1 MMEIRVPKPLVR
13 ELRAMM
19 RDYPE
24 VNFVDESEETQDS
37 EFARILWEALEEF
50 NLIPP
55 VFDALYTFEQ
65 LPVKFVRVI
74 LDIARVRVLNEV
86 MIWMAR
92 NDFKYM
98 AGDVQIDLYSR
109 WRSYSQI
116 VPNLSQ
122 KADTMAQGAKFA
134 ENTSRAWGANL
145 TEMYDSW
152 RGLENA
158 DWLVVNV

>member
-1 MMEIRVPKPLVR
+1 MEIKVPKPLVR
-13 ELRAMM
+13 ELRALM

-24 VNFVDESEETQDS
+24 TNFLDESEETRDQDYG
-37 EFARILWEALEEF
+37 RILFEALEEL

-55 VFDALYTFEQ
+55 VFDTPWTFEQ
-65 LPVKFVRVI
+65 IPAKVVRVL
-74 LDIARVRVLNEV
+74 LDLARVRVLNEV

-98 AGDVQIDLYSR
+98 AGDVQVDLYSR
-109 WRSYSQI
+109 WRAYAQI
-116 VPNLSQ
+116 IPSLSQ
-122 KADTMAQGAKFA
+122 SVGVTAQGVKLAI
-134 ENTSRAWGANL
+134 NSGNAWGANL

-158 DWLVVNV
+158 DWFVVNI